1 MVLLES
7 AVETRTWALGV
18 LAEQGPARG
27 LTGARTCI
35 QRCLDAHLTSVSV

>member
-7 AVETRTWALGV
+7 AVETCTWALGV
-18 LAEQGPARG
+18 LAKQGPARG

-35 QRCLDAHLTSVSV
+35 RRCLDARPTSVSV